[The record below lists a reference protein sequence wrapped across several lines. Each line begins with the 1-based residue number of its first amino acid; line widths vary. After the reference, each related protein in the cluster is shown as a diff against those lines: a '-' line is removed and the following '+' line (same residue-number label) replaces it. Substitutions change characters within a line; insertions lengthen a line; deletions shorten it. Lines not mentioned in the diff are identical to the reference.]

1 MSHQYSKAF
10 LLHSS
15 KFYSLSIFSWWT
27 KLVNHRGW
35 YSVSN
40 YFSQFSS
47 FTMFSLVL
55 CQCQVLRHYQDMQ
68 ATVMRCT
75 IISPTH
81 GIAPPNLLLT
91 FNALAHISLKRMT
104 FTLSLWKVCESTS
117 LSCISF
123 GFDKVP
129 KAVKPLILHFGGHC
143 HRLVLLTG
151 YTQVSNCDRV
161 SEMKLL
167 LMGKRGIYR

>member
-1 MSHQYSKAF
+1 MSHQYSKAS
-10 LLHSS
+10 LLHSL

-27 KLVNHRGW
+27 KLVNHKGW

-47 FTMFSLVL
+47 FTKFSLVL
-55 CQCQVLRHYQDMQ
+55 FQCQVLRHYQDKQ

-81 GIAPPNLLLT
+81 GIAPPHLLLT

-104 FTLSLWKVCESTS
+104 GTLSLWKVYVKEQRVFPAFLLD
-117 LSCISF
+117 LSSF
-123 GFDKVP
+123 QK
-129 KAVKPLILHFGGHC
+129 KVKPLVLHFGYI
-143 HRLVLLTG
+143 VTVW
-151 YTQVSNCDRV
+151 YF
-161 SEMKLL
+161 
-167 LMGKRGIYR
+167 